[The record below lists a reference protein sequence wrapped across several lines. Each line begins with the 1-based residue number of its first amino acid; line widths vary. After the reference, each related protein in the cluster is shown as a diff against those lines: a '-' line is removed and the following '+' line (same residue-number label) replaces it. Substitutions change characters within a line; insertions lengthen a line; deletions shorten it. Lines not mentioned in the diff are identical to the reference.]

1 MATISTENTLVM
13 NQGKSPL
20 VGYNFMLRVEG
31 IYDLPCKSIRAFS
44 RELEFDYVQEG
55 GLNDYVHMLR
65 KPITRPFTLE
75 VERYVGVD
83 YVDPLPEGADL
94 ILPIILMVSRESV
107 RLHPVCVRPHLCVYR
122 LHRD

>member
-44 RELEFDYVQEG
+44 REL
-55 GLNDYVHMLR
+55 
-65 KPITRPFTLE
+65 
-75 VERYVGVD
+75 
-83 YVDPLPEGADL
+83 
-94 ILPIILMVSRESV
+94 
-107 RLHPVCVRPHLCVYR
+107 
-122 LHRD
+122 

>member
-1 MATISTENTLVM
+1 MADITTENNLVL

-31 IYDLPCKSIRAFS
+31 IYDLPCKSVHAFS
-44 RELEFDYVQEG
+44 RELEYDFIQEG

-65 KPITRPFTLE
+65 KPISKPFTLE

-83 YVDPLPEGADL
+83 YVDPLAWQ
-94 ILPIILMVSRESV
+94 IHIAAV
-107 RLHPVCVRPHLCVYR
+107 
-122 LHRD
+122 